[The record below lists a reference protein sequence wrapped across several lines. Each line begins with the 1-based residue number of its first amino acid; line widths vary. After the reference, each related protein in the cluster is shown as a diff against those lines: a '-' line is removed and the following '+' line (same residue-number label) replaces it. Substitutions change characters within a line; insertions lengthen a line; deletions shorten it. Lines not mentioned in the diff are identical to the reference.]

1 MDYHK
6 PLDRLHLAQEA
17 DWVSQVNKARVDGR
31 LCDWVTA
38 YHPQRLPCRLSGGFM
53 NGSYNLGQKFA
64 FENGTTWFLRLPRVS
79 SIAPE
84 YADEK
89 VAMEV
94 EALYLVREQTSIPVP
109 KIYAWGLAE
118 ENELGLGPFILME
131 YIEGVCF
138 SNIFGGGD
146 SRLLKE
152 DISDENV
159 EYVYRQMAQFM
170 LQLFKI
176 DFDQI
181 GNLPTPRT
189 KYPRSDRPLTWK
201 AHEILRIGGI
211 NTIGS
216 SRQNSKKS
224 FY

>member
-1 MDYHK
+1 MDYNK
-6 PLDRLHLAQEA
+6 SLDLLHMAQEE
-17 DWVSQVNKARVDGR
+17 DWVNQVNKARVDGR
-31 LCDWVTA
+31 ICDWVTA
-38 YHPQRLPCRLSGGFM
+38 HHPQELPCRLSGGFM

-64 FENGTTWFLRLPRVS
+64 FEDGTTWFLRLPRVS

-84 YADEK
+84 YANEK

-94 EALYLVREQTSIPVP
+94 EALYLVRERTSIPVP
-109 KIYAWGLAE
+109 LIYTWGLAE

-131 YIEGVCF
+131 YIEGVCLN
-138 SNIFGGGD
+138 NIFGGEN

-152 DISDENV
+152 DISDKYV
-159 EYVYRQMAQFM
+159 EYVYKKMVQFM

-189 KYPRSDRPLTWK
+189 KYPRPDRPLTWK
-201 AHEILRIGGI
+201 AHDILQIGGI

-216 SRQNSKKS
+216 SRPI
-224 FY
+224 